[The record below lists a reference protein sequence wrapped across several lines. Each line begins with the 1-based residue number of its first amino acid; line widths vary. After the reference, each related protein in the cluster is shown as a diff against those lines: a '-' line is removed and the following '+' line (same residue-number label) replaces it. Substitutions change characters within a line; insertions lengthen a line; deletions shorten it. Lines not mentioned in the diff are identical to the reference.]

1 MHDELMIAN
10 SKLRKHTGQNEA
22 TLSFDVRLPWYR
34 SLPTSCVED
43 MTFEIDGH
51 VLPRSSV
58 TLMVN
63 GIRFDLAGIG
73 QLGDAQWFVLDTIEV
88 LAALPEALSAGFHH
102 VKLIT
107 RLRIPY
113 KDDSYKETEYIQ
125 FAVCEKRLEMEVS

>member
-10 SKLRKHTGQNEA
+10 EKLRKLPAPNEK

-43 MTFEIDGH
+43 MTFEIDGQ
-51 VLPRSSV
+51 VLPSRSVS
-58 TLMVN
+58 LLIN
-63 GIRFDLAGIG
+63 GMPFDLDGIS
-73 QLGDAQWFVLDTIEV
+73 QLSNAQWFVLDNIEV
-88 LAALPEALSAGFHH
+88 LARLPEPLSTGFHN
-102 VKLIT
+102 VKLTT